1 MCARGCITVAEYFH
15 VDLTMHASRLVV
27 SHESSFSRSIRR
39 AHKPTFAFA
48 SSIFAFAFSSPS
60 LPPPSLPCT
69 SSSFHFTPFLPFP
82 TSTSLSFSLTT
93 RSSLSPSLPPT
104 CILLSLQLAHLHAIV
119 DETITQQVEYF
130 IAEMGDETRQVR
142 LPLRAPEIL
151 QSLADFKKKL
161 PSCNCAK
168 EIVWHPEYANWMLE
182 ATPGQPYRETMA
194 DLLEVESNMVMRRKC
209 IRESSSQRDLG
220 GFGRG
225 GEGVAP
231 LPLPFAMPNPAHIP
245 VMSHSLSQPWSH
257 HNAAAIHTSF

>member
-1 MCARGCITVAEYFH
+1 M
-15 VDLTMHASRLVV
+15 LTLQCMPADSLSLTSRLFL
-27 SHESSFSRSIRR
+27 E
-39 AHKPTFAFA
+39 A
-48 SSIFAFAFSSPS
+48 SAEHTSQYSLLLLQYSLLPFLHLLCLLLPCPALPLLFNSLPFFPSPPPPASPSPS
-60 LPPPSLPCT
+60 LPAPLL
-69 SSSFHFTPFLPFP
+69 F
-82 TSTSLSFSLTT
+82 
-93 RSSLSPSLPPT
+93 PSLPPT
-104 CILLSLQLAHLHAIV
+104 CILFSLQLPHLHAIV

-220 GFGRG
+220 GFGKG